1 MNRRSL
7 FIYIHI
13 IQQHLYSALVCDFF
27 WGGVP
32 CFVVFFFVHMI
43 QFQTDWTV
51 HIAMWHG
58 YHFTQ
63 HVDVEPARHCS
74 SVCLTCNKKMTLN
87 KRGCLQCNHC
97 INFFCSYHSC
107 CSPYVQRV
115 NPNFDD
121 ARHTKYSTKSG
132 ITFFYWKRSSF
143 IEFPLSVCG
152 CRMGFYTH
160 KNSNEFSVSAM
171 LANTL
176 SFTKFYFTN
185 ESHFDDNIGSNWAIW
200 YDFHVCTHFILYKM
214 FEPQFQNGAIQ
225 L

>member
-1 MNRRSL
+1 MDRRSL
-7 FIYIHI
+7 FIYFHI

-27 WGGVP
+27 GV
-32 CFVVFFFVHMI
+32 FHVSLFFFFVHMI

-97 INFFCSYHSC
+97 INFFFRSYHSC

-121 ARHTKYSTKSG
+121 ARHTKYPTKSG
-132 ITFFYWKRSSF
+132 ITFFPTENARHLSNFHWVSVDFGRDFIHIKITMNFQSQPCSRTRWVLQNFILQITVTLMTILEAIERSDMIF
-143 IEFPLSVCG
+143 MF
-152 CRMGFYTH
+152 
-160 KNSNEFSVSAM
+160 A
-171 LANTL
+171 
-176 SFTKFYFTN
+176 
-185 ESHFDDNIGSNWAIW
+185 
-200 YDFHVCTHFILYKM
+200 FILY
-214 FEPQFQNGAIQ
+214 IV
-225 L
+225 